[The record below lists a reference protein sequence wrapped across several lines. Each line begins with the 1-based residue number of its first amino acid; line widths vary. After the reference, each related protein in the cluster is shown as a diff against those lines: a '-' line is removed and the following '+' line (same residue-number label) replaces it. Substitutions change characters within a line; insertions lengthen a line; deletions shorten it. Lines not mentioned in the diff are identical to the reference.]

1 MEGTR
6 FSRVLVLLFVIGWVI
21 IDGISGQENKE
32 MIETG
37 QHLPSA
43 ESFDTNMLRNVRS
56 AEKKKKKYRRKTKN
70 NRKGQRKK
78 KSKKERKLSKGK
90 NNRKDKTTKTK
101 NKKKTKPRNK
111 VKLRKQRRRKEQSK
125 RKSVKSQTKQSTLT
139 CRTNAEL
146 RVVSDQCL
154 EDAMLSLAYEK
165 NQVTNYIKQGKRLE
179 NHGNIAANKLNKK
192 DEFSSAAK
200 HMLWAIGGN
209 LSDPKCG
216 MDTND
221 KTRQE
226 RLQRGLKD
234 SLANYN
240 KLLNCTNSIHE
251 ACDINLK
258 NDTYN
263 ETEHAGKLTE
273 CRKYKKDFIKVS
285 KECFSTK
292 DQANATLQCECWA
305 KAAKDVQIIKKLKC
319 ETKSKQKLVTT
330 HKNNCI
336 KAFSKCKKMEDEA
349 IELIHVCM
357 HDHSNEFINQTAQG
371 LHEAAEKSGRAMLQQ
386 RLAELGL
393 GG

>member
-1 MEGTR
+1 MERTR
-6 FSRVLVLLFVIGWVI
+6 FSRVLVLLFVMGWAI

-32 MIETG
+32 MVETG

-90 NNRKDKTTKTK
+90 SNRKDKTTKTK

-111 VKLRKQRRRKEQSK
+111 VKLRKQRRRNGKSK
-125 RKSVKSQTKQSTLT
+125 RKSQTKQSTLT

-146 RVVSDQCL
+146 RVVSNQCL

-216 MDTND
+216 FDTND

-240 KLLNCTNSIHE
+240 KLLNCTNSIRE
-251 ACDINLK
+251 ACDITLK
-258 NDTYN
+258 NDTYK
-263 ETEHAGKLTE
+263 EDEHAGKLTE

-285 KECFSTK
+285 KECVSAK
-292 DQANATLQCECWA
+292 DQANTTLQCECWA
-305 KAAKDVQIIKKLKC
+305 KAAKDVKIIKTLKC
-319 ETKSKQKLVTT
+319 ETKSQQKLVTQ
-330 HKNNCI
+330 HKNSCI
-336 KAFSKCKKMEDEA
+336 KAFGTCKKMELNTEVQ
-349 IELIHVCM
+349 LTC
-357 HDHSNEFINQTAQG
+357 T
-371 LHEAAEKSGRAMLQQ
+371 KCGRKITT
-386 RLAELGL
+386 RYG
-393 GG
+393 

>member
-1 MEGTR
+1 MARTQC
-6 FSRVLVLLFVIGWVI
+6 SSVLVLLVVLVGVLFEA
-21 IDGISGQENKE
+21 ISGEENKE
-32 MIETG
+32 LAETG
-37 QHLPSA
+37 QDLPSA
-43 ESFDTNMLRNVRS
+43 GTSDTNILRSIRS
-56 AEKKKKKYRRKTKN
+56 PGKKKNKNRKKTKKT
-70 NRKGQRKK
+70 RKIQTKK
-78 KSKKERKLSKGK
+78 KSKKQNKTKRKNIRGK
-90 NNRKDKTTKTK
+90 KKNRK
-101 NKKKTKPRNK
+101 NKKRKTTRNK
-111 VKLRKQRRRKEQSK
+111 VKLRKQKRRKQHSQ
-125 RKSVKSQTKQSTLT
+125 RKGVKSQNKQSTST
-139 CRTNAEL
+139 CRTSESL

-154 EDAMLSLAYEK
+154 EDAMFSLAYEK

-179 NHGNIAANKLNKK
+179 NHGNIASNKLNKK

-226 RLQRGLKD
+226 RLQRGLQD

-240 KLLNCTNSIHE
+240 KLLNCTNSIRE
-251 ACDINLK
+251 ACDITLK
-258 NDTYN
+258 NDTYK
-263 ETEHAGKLTE
+263 EDEHAEKLTE

-285 KECFSTK
+285 KECVSAK

-305 KAAKDVQIIKKLKC
+305 KAAKDVKIIKTLKC
-319 ETKSKQKLVTT
+319 ETKSQQKLVTQ
-330 HKNNCI
+330 HKNSCI
-336 KAFSKCKKMEDEA
+336 KAFGTCKKMEDAA

-371 LHEAAEKSGRAMLQQ
+371 LHEAAEKSGRAMLKS

-393 GG
+393 DF